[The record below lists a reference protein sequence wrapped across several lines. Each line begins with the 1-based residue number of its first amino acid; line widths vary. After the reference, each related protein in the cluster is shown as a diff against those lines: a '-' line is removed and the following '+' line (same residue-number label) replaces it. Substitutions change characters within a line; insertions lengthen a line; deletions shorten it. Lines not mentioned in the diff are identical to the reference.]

1 MYYINKQNKGEIME
15 KEWKVSKEGNVVS
28 LYRLSG
34 KTFPCILFNCVQN
47 MLYVRNDNGRM
58 PSKTYSYEGASANS
72 VAQAMQHVSSPHPSI
87 KNIEQFL
94 QQCAM

>member
-34 KTFPCILFNCVQN
+34 KTFPCILFNRVQN
-47 MLYVRNDNGRM
+47 TLYVRDDNGRM

-72 VAQAMQHVSSPHPSI
+72 VAQAMQHVRSPHPSI
-87 KNIEQFL
+87 KNIKRFL
-94 QQCAM
+94 QECAM